1 MKTSVHR
8 RVRHRAHTN
17 EVKVL
22 NGERQQE
29 QSFFGENIHDP
40 FFKNANGLHAH
51 PVVQLKSAESVP
63 VQRTE
68 DKKEEEKNIQRKQ
81 EEERE
86 ELQKKA
92 DEKVVDDEKIQRQE
106 EEEEEMVQMKS
117 ADEEE
122 GQVQMKEEEE
132 EDKDKD
138 KIMKKEEEKDKED
151 EPLQRKESPV
161 STVGSP
167 VNYIH
172 SMNGKGKPLPKATN
186 AFFSNRLGY
195 NFSNVK
201 VHTGKEAS
209 DSAKGLNAK
218 AYTIK
223 NNIVFKEGHFDTDTL
238 EGKKLI
244 AHELTHVIQQ
254 NTGSGK
260 IQTQAGPLLTPAQE
274 AAAIQF
280 NRRNYDERSI
290 RIIQVVTGTGVDG
303 VFGSLSARAVAAF
316 QHANGVPVNGQVN
329 EATINA
335 MIQGRVA
342 ANRREHIVQLVV
354 DFFNIPNSD
363 TLSIHFD
370 PTLPIVPVAVT
381 DFEPGNL
388 RIIRLGPIAF
398 LTAGVLHGVINAQ
411 LAVPA
416 PVLPPLAPRPNL
428 LSAGQEVA
436 AIQFN
441 ASKFNDQRSIRI
453 IQGFTE
459 ANPDGLW
466 GRDTVQRVAQ
476 FQHDNGLTEDG
487 KVGQNTLSQMS
498 GDLIA
503 AGNQDSSIRLIVDFF
518 NFRDDGN
525 LLDVFF
531 DPNVAANAS
540 TDFRV
545 NEPVRVRIG
554 PSGINQSFEGLVHT
568 IAHEYE
574 HVRRLKQ
581 GIVSAATHEFL
592 GESIEILSIGMPEEG
607 LEGLAPGVP
616 GFVPGFA
623 DDAGRCLNNWN
634 AMPVADQRRFRAKFV
649 AVRNV
654 VRRRIAAGSPA
665 QQALHAPLLANY
677 NAVILP

>member
-1 MKTSVHR
+1 MKTTTYR
-8 RVRHRAHTN
+8 RGRQRAHTN
-17 EVKVL
+17 EAKDL
-22 NGERQQE
+22 KSERQQV
-29 QSFFGENIHDP
+29 QSFFGDNTHDP
-40 FFKNANGLHAH
+40 FFKNANGLKAH
-51 PVVQLKSAESVP
+51 SVAQLNPIAMSSESATVQL
-63 VQRTE
+63 TE
-68 DKKEEEKNIQRKQ
+68 DKKEGDKTVQRKQ
-81 EEERE
+81 EKERE
-86 ELQKKA
+86 EVQKKS
-92 DEKVVDDEKIQRQE
+92 DEKEEDDEKIQRQE
-106 EEEEEMVQMKS
+106 DEEEEMVQMKS
-117 ADEEE
+117 N
-122 GQVQMKEEEE
+122 EEEE
-132 EDKDKD
+132 ETVQ
-138 KIMKKEEEKDKED
+138 MKSADDEEEQVQTKGDEKED
-151 EPLQRKESPV
+151 ETVQRKES
-161 STVGSP
+161 STSNVASP
-167 VNYIH
+167 INYVH
-172 SMNGKGKPLPKATN
+172 SLNGKGKPLPKATN
-186 AFFSNRLGY
+186 AFFSHRLGY

-209 DSAKGLNAK
+209 DSAKGLNAR
-218 AYTIK
+218 AYTVK
-223 NNIVFKEGHFDTDTL
+223 NNIVFKEGQYNTDTT
-238 EGKKLI
+238 EGNKLI

-254 NTGSGK
+254 NTGVGK
-260 IQTQAGPLLTPAQE
+260 IQTQGGPLLTPAQE
-274 AAAIQF
+274 TAAIQF

-290 RIIQVVTGTGVDG
+290 RIIQVVAGTGVDG
-303 VFGSLSARAVAAF
+303 IFGSLSARAVATF

-335 MIQGRVA
+335 MIPGRVA

-354 DFFNIPNSD
+354 DFFNIPTSD

-370 PTLPIVPVAVT
+370 PTLPIVPVAIT

-388 RIIRLGPIAF
+388 RVIRLGPIAF
-398 LTAGVLHGVINAQ
+398 LTAGVLQGVINAQ

-416 PVLPPLAPRPNL
+416 PVLPPLDPRPNL
-428 LSAGQEVA
+428 LSAGEELA
-436 AIQFN
+436 AMQFN
-441 ASKFNDQRSIRI
+441 AGKFNDQRSIRI

-466 GRDTVQRVAQ
+466 GRDTVERIAQ

-487 KVGQNTLSQMS
+487 KVGENTLSQMS
-498 GDLIA
+498 SDLIA

-554 PSGINQSFEGLVHT
+554 PSGINQSFEGVVHT

-592 GESIEILSIGMPEEG
+592 GESIEILSIGMPEES

-677 NAVILP
+677 NAVVLP

>member
-1 MKTSVHR
+1 MKTSIYH
-8 RVRHRAHTN
+8 RVRNRAHTSKAAHSN
-17 EVKVL
+17 KE
-22 NGERQQE
+22 GQQE
-29 QSFFGENIHDP
+29 KSFFGENTHDP
-40 FFKNANGLHAH
+40 FFKNSNGIVAQS
-51 PVVQLKSAESVP
+51 VVQLKSFSNSSEYDT
-63 VQRTE
+63 VQRAE
-68 DKKEEEKNIQRKQ
+68 DQKEEEQNVQLKQ

-86 ELQKKA
+86 EIQKK
-92 DEKVVDDEKIQRQE
+92 DEEKEENVQLQE
-106 EEEEEMVQMKS
+106 EEEEVQMKIEGEEEEEVQMKS
-117 ADEEE
+117 GDEEE
-122 GQVQMKEEEE
+122 ERVQK
-132 EDKDKD
+132 KDKS
-138 KIMKKEEEKDKED
+138 I
-151 EPLQRKESPV
+151 QRKESGTSFPNA
-161 STVGSP
+161 SAS
-167 VNYIH
+167 YIH
-172 SMNGKGKPLPKATN
+172 SINGKGKPLPANTN
-186 AFFSNRLGY
+186 AFFSSRMDY
-195 NFSNVK
+195 DFSNVK

-254 NTGSGK
+254 STGSGK

-290 RIIQVVTGTGVDG
+290 RIIQDVTGTGVDG

-329 EATINA
+329 EATINT
-335 MIQGRVA
+335 MIPGRVA

-416 PVLPPLAPRPNL
+416 PMLPPLTPRPNL

-453 IQGFTE
+453 IQGF
-459 ANPDGLW
+459 ADSNPDGLW

-498 GDLIA
+498 GDLIG